1 MIAMIKQVN
10 PRLLM
15 REPLQRCGW
24 PQCQAAC
31 CAYGVWLDEA
41 EWRDILA
48 HVNLILPYLPID
60 RRDPVRWVDG
70 RCEEDP
76 FVPSG
81 RVVHTRVYPD
91 PTHYAGSACVFLRS
105 DYKCALQV
113 AGEAAGYHPWRFK
126 PFYCILHPLD
136 LDEEGRITLDE
147 AALLAEE
154 AASCL
159 RWAEKAQPL
168 LDLFAEELRYLLG
181 DAAYEALRERSVS
194 AQPPQKSSHERI

>member
-48 HVNLILPYLPID
+48 HVNLILPYLPIE

-194 AQPPQKSSHERI
+194 AHPPQKSSHERI

>member
-1 MIAMIKQVN
+1 MIKQVN

-48 HVNLILPYLPID
+48 HVNLILPYLPIE

-194 AQPPQKSSHERI
+194 AHPPQKSSHERI

>member
-1 MIAMIKQVN
+1 MNAMIKQIT

-15 REPLQRCGW
+15 SEPLQRCGW

-48 HVNLILPYLPID
+48 HVNLILPYLPIE

-181 DAAYEALRERSVS
+181 DAAYQALRERSVS
-194 AQPPQKSSHERI
+194 AHPPQKSSHERI

>member
-48 HVNLILPYLPID
+48 HVNLILPYLPIE

-181 DAAYEALRERSVS
+181 DAAYQALRERSVS
-194 AQPPQKSSHERI
+194 AHPLQKSSHECI